1 LRKRLITAC
10 VNVNPQRFSLRSDSM
25 AIRPFLVVH
34 TRIEGFAP
42 GERNERERKLIC
54 GVHCSEECLVIL

>member
-1 LRKRLITAC
+1 
-10 VNVNPQRFSLRSDSM
+10 M

-42 GERNERERKLIC
+42 GERNERERKLVC
-54 GVHCSEECLVIL
+54 SLHRSEECLVVLRTPQLPDPLC